1 MMDNLSDLLAK
12 RSAPK
17 EPEESRL
24 IKAYITKTYNE
35 KSNAVLSDHLITIVV
50 AHAAF
55 AATLHMEL
63 QKLIVACKIEKKVR
77 IRIGL

>member
-1 MMDNLSDLLAK
+1 MDNLSDLLAK

-17 EPEESRL
+17 EPEESRR
-24 IKAYITKTYNE
+24 IKAYITETYNE
-35 KSNAVLSDHLITIVV
+35 KSDVVLADYLITIVV

-63 QKLIVACKIEKKVR
+63 QKLITACHVHKKVR